1 MYVGST
7 SIELCKRMV
16 KHRCMANKKPEA
28 SPLHT
33 YMKENGI
40 ENFYIELIEEYKC
53 ENVEQLRKREGEII
67 REIGTLNI
75 QVAGRTKYEY
85 NKEWS
90 NNNRDRINQNRNE
103 RRKENPEKTREDYKR
118 WGALYRE
125 RHPEKIKAWHKT
137 KVQCECGGQYTL
149 SHKAEHF
156 KCKNTKILLI
166 INNLI

>member
-1 MYVGST
+1 MSNKYHNSKIYAIRNKLNNEVYVGST

-67 REIGTLNI
+67 REKIIG
-75 QVAGRTKYEY
+75 
-85 NKEWS
+85 
-90 NNNRDRINQNRNE
+90 
-103 RRKENPEKTREDYKR
+103 
-118 WGALYRE
+118 
-125 RHPEKIKAWHKT
+125 
-137 KVQCECGGQYTL
+137 
-149 SHKAEHF
+149 
-156 KCKNTKILLI
+156 
-166 INNLI
+166 